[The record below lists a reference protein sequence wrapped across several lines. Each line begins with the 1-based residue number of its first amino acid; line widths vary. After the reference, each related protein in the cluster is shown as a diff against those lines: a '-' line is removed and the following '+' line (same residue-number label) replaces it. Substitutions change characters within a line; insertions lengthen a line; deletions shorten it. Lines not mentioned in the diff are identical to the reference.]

1 MKRILFFHQGRF
13 ADFAGSIYRG
23 LARQF
28 PQTEILRFDVHD
40 LIRSRLGVLAGNLL
54 AMLPP
59 YGLDLLRRRRDLDDA
74 FFTTGYIFRQ
84 LKRISL
90 AIHRQYP
97 ADCSFQM
104 LSMHDHSCP
113 GVPHFVYTDHSYE
126 TRKQY
131 PVYGK
136 YIWSATRPDWLIDLE
151 RTVYDGATC
160 IFTQNRNVAESLT
173 HTYRVAPERVMWVRY
188 GPNLDQARLGSI
200 PTDLHRYASKTV
212 LFVGTHWE
220 RKGGPQLLEAF
231 QRVHRVDPDAKL
243 VIVGSTPPCSHD
255 YVQVVGRLPLDDL
268 LAWYGCSSVFC
279 MPSRME
285 PSAAVYVEALSAG
298 MPIVALR
305 LGSVCDLVGNGEA
318 GCLVEPD
325 DVESL
330 ARVLLDLLGDPI
342 RCQRMGQAG
351 RALVTRDYT
360 WDRTF
365 ALIAQRITAEVHNQ

>member
-13 ADFAGSIYRG
+13 ADFAGSIYKG
-23 LARQF
+23 LRQQF

-90 AIHRQYP
+90 AIHREYP
-97 ADCSFQM
+97 ANCSFQM

-131 PVYGK
+131 PAYGK
-136 YIWSATRPDWLIDLE
+136 YIWASTRPDWLIRIE
-151 RTVYDGATC
+151 RTIYDGATC
-160 IFTQNRNVAESLT
+160 IFTQNRNVAETLVD
-173 HTYRVAPERVMWVRY
+173 TYRVPPGKVMWVRY
-188 GPNLDQARLGSI
+188 GPNLDQAQLSAL
-200 PTDLHRYASKTV
+200 PTDLDRYASKTV
-212 LFVGTHWE
+212 LVVGTRWA
-220 RKGGPQLLEAF
+220 RKGGPQLLKAF
-231 QRVHRVDPDAKL
+231 ERVHQVHPDAKL

-255 YVQVVGRLPLDDL
+255 YVQIVGKLPLDEL
-268 LAWYGCSSVFC
+268 LTWYARSSVFC
-279 MPSRME
+279 MPSLLE
-285 PSAAVYVEALSAG
+285 PSASGYVEALSAG
-298 MPIVALR
+298 MPIIALR
-305 LGSVCDLVGNGEA
+305 LGSVCDLVNDGQVGH
-318 GCLVEPD
+318 LVEPD
-325 DVESL
+325 DVEGL
-330 ARVLLDLLGDPI
+330 ARVLIGLLDDPN
-342 RCQRMGQAG
+342 RCQQMGRAG
-351 RALVTRDYT
+351 RDLVTREYT

-365 ALIAQRITAEVHNQ
+365 TLIAQRMTAEVQNP